1 MVKYDKCYFYAG
13 YKFYWMLNTL
23 ILKFLQEF
31 LKSYE
36 SEGVIKVIVFFGQ
49 VYIPCILF
57 VTVSWISFIID
68 PKVGK
73 ENIII

>member
-13 YKFYWMLNTL
+13 YKLLNVKN
-23 ILKFLQEF
+23 INLKVSSRIFKKLRKPGRN
-31 LKSYE
+31 KSNC
-36 SEGVIKVIVFFGQ
+36 FFGQ

-73 ENIII
+73 ENIMI

>member
-1 MVKYDKCYFYAG
+1 MFK
-13 YKFYWMLNTL
+13 TL

-36 SEGVIKVIVFFGQ
+36 SQGVIKVIVFFFGQ